1 MNEIIEHY
9 KILLAIYFSFFFPM
23 FITLGL
29 IAYDMKKNEKKEKK
43 S

>member
-9 KILLAIYFSFFFPM
+9 KILLMIFLVFMLPM

-29 IAYDMKKNEKKEKK
+29 IAYDMKKNEKREKK

>member
-9 KILLAIYFSFFFPM
+9 KILLAIFLSFFLPM

-29 IAYDMKKNEKKEKK
+29 IAYDMKKKEKK